1 MVWSDPPPL
10 PQLAT
15 FVAVLDE
22 GGFDAAAR
30 RLSVSPPAV
39 SQRIRALEAGL
50 GQVVIQRVVPPEP
63 TRAGVRLLPYAR
75 RILALAAEAAN
86 AAQGV
91 MPDDAVQL
99 PLAVNADSL
108 STWFMGAIAAYPQRD
123 DVRFHVERVDQDL
136 AARALAEGR
145 VLGAVSA
152 SDRAAPGCVAHRLGV
167 MRYVPVA
174 SPGFVAE
181 HGLNP
186 GRSGIGARLEQV
198 PMVDYDAD
206 DTLQRDFLEDWLGRT
221 VRPSFHRF
229 PDSPAFIRAIESGL
243 GWGLVSEDQGRESLA
258 AGRLVTLSA
267 TRHRDVGLYWHQWD
281 LTTEALEGFGRHLI
295 DYAAAR
301 LRG

>member
-1 MVWSDPPPL
+1 MVSDPPPL

-22 GGFDAAAR
+22 GSFEAAAR
-30 RLSVSPPAV
+30 RLAVSPPAV

-50 GQVVIQRVVPPEP
+50 GQVLIQRVIPPEP
-63 TRAGVRLLPYAR
+63 TRAGQRLLPYAR
-75 RILALAAEAAN
+75 RIVALSAEAAN

-91 MPDDAVQL
+91 TLSGAVQL

-108 STWFMGAIAAYPQRD
+108 STWFMGALAAYPQRAE
-123 DVRFHVERVDQDL
+123 VRFHVERVDQDL
-136 AARALAEGR
+136 AAQALASGR

-152 SDRAAPGCVAHRLGV
+152 SDQAAPGCVARRLGV

-174 SPGFVAE
+174 APSFVAE

-186 GRSGIGARLEQV
+186 GRAGTGARLEAV

-206 DTLQRDFLEDWLGRT
+206 DTLQLDFLEDWLGRKAC
-221 VRPSFHRF
+221 PSPHRF
-229 PDSPAFIRAIESGL
+229 PDSPAFIRAMESGL
-243 GWGLVSEDQGRESLA
+243 GWGLISEDQGRAALA

-267 TRHRDVGLYWHQWD
+267 TRHHDVELYWHQWD
-281 LTTEALEGFGRHLI
+281 LTTAAVEGFGRHLVG
-295 DYAAAR
+295 YAGAV
-301 LRG
+301 LRR